1 MWNLVL
7 LFPKLLLSSVSDLFA
22 YCSKA
27 FNRKTVAGA
36 DRRRDRVLVLHTM
49 HIELVQLQ
57 DQVA

>member
-22 YCSKA
+22 YCS
-27 FNRKTVAGA
+27 NRKTVAGA